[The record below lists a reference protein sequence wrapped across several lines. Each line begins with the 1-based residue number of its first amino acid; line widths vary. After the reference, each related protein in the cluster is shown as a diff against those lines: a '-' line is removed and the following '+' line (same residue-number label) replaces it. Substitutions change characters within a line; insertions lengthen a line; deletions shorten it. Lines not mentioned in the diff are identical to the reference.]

1 MKLKV
6 LLILMLAAVTFT
18 SYAQD
23 GGIRGKVVSR
33 NGRVALSNVQV
44 KIESLG
50 LTAMT
55 DKDGNFIFE
64 NLPAGSYTVLFSTP
78 DFEDLNLMV
87 RVGDK
92 HVQDL
97 KSVIIVPSGQSAVL
111 DDAVFA
117 EFDSDSS
124 SSDTQAL
131 PSSLSSSKDLFN
143 NIASYRFSEMRFNVR
158 GYDSQYSDIYL
169 NGIRFN
175 DAMTGYGPWSLWSGL
190 NDATRNQENYTGLEA
205 SDFGIG
211 GIGGMTNVNARAS
224 QMRKGFRVSVSNGN
238 QMYRFRAMVSYGSG
252 QLDNGRTPS
261 RWEPARAAT
270 AMWTA
275 FTTTPIP
282 ISLRPR
288 SFSDRTTALR

>member
-87 RVGDK
+87 RVGNE

-97 KSVIIVPSGQSAVL
+97 KSVIIVPSGQRLLVVGHAGAAFVALFVEGPLQQHRIVPFQRDAFQRPRLRFAVL
-111 DDAVFA
+111 GHLPERHPLQRRHDGLRSLVAVERTERRDA
-117 EFDSDSS
+117 
-124 SSDTQAL
+124 
-131 PSSLSSSKDLFN
+131 
-143 NIASYRFSEMRFNVR
+143 
-158 GYDSQYSDIYL
+158 
-169 NGIRFN
+169 
-175 DAMTGYGPWSLWSGL
+175 
-190 NDATRNQENYTGLEA
+190 
-205 SDFGIG
+205 
-211 GIGGMTNVNARAS
+211 
-224 QMRKGFRVSVSNGN
+224 
-238 QMYRFRAMVSYGSG
+238 
-252 QLDNGRTPS
+252 
-261 RWEPARAAT
+261 
-270 AMWTA
+270 
-275 FTTTPIP
+275 
-282 ISLRPR
+282 
-288 SFSDRTTALR
+288 

>member
-33 NGRVALSNVQV
+33 NGRVVLSNVQV

-97 KSVIIVPSGQSAVL
+97 KSVIIVPSG
-111 DDAVFA
+111 
-117 EFDSDSS
+117 
-124 SSDTQAL
+124 AL
-131 PSSLSSSKDLFN
+131 SNSTPSSLSH
-143 NIASYRFSEMRFNVR
+143 
-158 GYDSQYSDIYL
+158 
-169 NGIRFN
+169 
-175 DAMTGYGPWSLWSGL
+175 
-190 NDATRNQENYTGLEA
+190 
-205 SDFGIG
+205 
-211 GIGGMTNVNARAS
+211 
-224 QMRKGFRVSVSNGN
+224 
-238 QMYRFRAMVSYGSG
+238 
-252 QLDNGRTPS
+252 
-261 RWEPARAAT
+261 
-270 AMWTA
+270 
-275 FTTTPIP
+275 
-282 ISLRPR
+282 
-288 SFSDRTTALR
+288 

>member
-50 LTAMT
+50 LSATT

-87 RVGDK
+87 RVGNE

-143 NIASYRFSEMRFNVR
+143 NIASYRS
-158 GYDSQYSDIYL
+158 
-169 NGIRFN
+169 
-175 DAMTGYGPWSLWSGL
+175 
-190 NDATRNQENYTGLEA
+190 
-205 SDFGIG
+205 
-211 GIGGMTNVNARAS
+211 ARC
-224 QMRKGFRVSVSNGN
+224 VSTS
-238 QMYRFRAMVSYGSG
+238 
-252 QLDNGRTPS
+252 
-261 RWEPARAAT
+261 AAT
-270 AMWTA
+270 
-275 FTTTPIP
+275 I
-282 ISLRPR
+282 R
-288 SFSDRTTALR
+288 STRTST

>member
-97 KSVIIVPSGQSAVL
+97 KSVIIVPSGALSNSTPSSFSHLIASGARVTS
-111 DDAVFA
+111 F
-117 EFDSDSS
+117 SS
-124 SSDTQAL
+124 SSGFAAKC
-131 PSSLSSSKDLFN
+131 PPPK
-143 NIASYRFSEMRFNVR
+143 ASR
-158 GYDSQYSDIYL
+158 
-169 NGIRFN
+169 
-175 DAMTGYGPWSLWSGL
+175 
-190 NDATRNQENYTGLEA
+190 
-205 SDFGIG
+205 
-211 GIGGMTNVNARAS
+211 
-224 QMRKGFRVSVSNGN
+224 
-238 QMYRFRAMVSYGSG
+238 
-252 QLDNGRTPS
+252 
-261 RWEPARAAT
+261 
-270 AMWTA
+270 
-275 FTTTPIP
+275 
-282 ISLRPR
+282 
-288 SFSDRTTALR
+288 

>member
-190 NDATRNQENYTGLEA
+190 NDAT
-205 SDFGIG
+205 
-211 GIGGMTNVNARAS
+211 
-224 QMRKGFRVSVSNGN
+224 
-238 QMYRFRAMVSYGSG
+238 
-252 QLDNGRTPS
+252 
-261 RWEPARAAT
+261 
-270 AMWTA
+270 
-275 FTTTPIP
+275 
-282 ISLRPR
+282 
-288 SFSDRTTALR
+288 

>member
-6 LLILMLAAVTFT
+6 LLILMFAAVTFT

-87 RVGDK
+87 RVGNE

-97 KSVIIVPSGQSAVL
+97 KSVIRVLFWTTPFSPNSTATPRRRTRRCCLRRSLRRRTSSTTSHRTVSA
-111 DDAVFA
+111 
-117 EFDSDSS
+117 
-124 SSDTQAL
+124 
-131 PSSLSSSKDLFN
+131 
-143 NIASYRFSEMRFNVR
+143 RC
-158 GYDSQYSDIYL
+158 
-169 NGIRFN
+169 
-175 DAMTGYGPWSLWSGL
+175 
-190 NDATRNQENYTGLEA
+190 
-205 SDFGIG
+205 
-211 GIGGMTNVNARAS
+211 
-224 QMRKGFRVSVSNGN
+224 VSTS
-238 QMYRFRAMVSYGSG
+238 
-252 QLDNGRTPS
+252 
-261 RWEPARAAT
+261 AAT
-270 AMWTA
+270 
-275 FTTTPIP
+275 I
-282 ISLRPR
+282 R
-288 SFSDRTTALR
+288 STRTST

>member
-87 RVGDK
+87 RVGNE

-143 NIASYRFSEMRFNVR
+143 NIVPFQR
-158 GYDSQYSDIYL
+158 
-169 NGIRFN
+169 
-175 DAMTGYGPWSLWSGL
+175 DAF
-190 NDATRNQENYTGLEA
+190 Q
-205 SDFGIG
+205 
-211 GIGGMTNVNARAS
+211 
-224 QMRKGFRVSVSNGN
+224 
-238 QMYRFRAMVSYGSG
+238 
-252 QLDNGRTPS
+252 
-261 RWEPARAAT
+261 
-270 AMWTA
+270 
-275 FTTTPIP
+275 
-282 ISLRPR
+282 RPR
-288 SFSDRTTALR
+288 LRFAVLGHLPERHPLQRRHDGLRSLVAVERTERRDA

>member
-97 KSVIIVPSGQSAVL
+97 KSVIIVPSGSL
-111 DDAVFA
+111 
-117 EFDSDSS
+117 SNM
-124 SSDTQAL
+124 T
-131 PSSLSSSKDLFN
+131 PSSLSHLMAPG
-143 NIASYRFSEMRFNVR
+143 AS
-158 GYDSQYSDIYL
+158 L
-169 NGIRFN
+169 
-175 DAMTGYGPWSLWSGL
+175 TSLYKSSGL
-190 NDATRNQENYTGLEA
+190 FAKCPPPSA
-205 SDFGIG
+205 S
-211 GIGGMTNVNARAS
+211 R
-224 QMRKGFRVSVSNGN
+224 
-238 QMYRFRAMVSYGSG
+238 
-252 QLDNGRTPS
+252 
-261 RWEPARAAT
+261 
-270 AMWTA
+270 
-275 FTTTPIP
+275 
-282 ISLRPR
+282 
-288 SFSDRTTALR
+288 

>member
-87 RVGDK
+87 RVGNE

-111 DDAVFA
+111 DDAVFV
-117 EFDSDSS
+117 EGPLQQHRIVPF
-124 SSDTQAL
+124 Q
-131 PSSLSSSKDLFN
+131 
-143 NIASYRFSEMRFNVR
+143 R
-158 GYDSQYSDIYL
+158 
-169 NGIRFN
+169 
-175 DAMTGYGPWSLWSGL
+175 DAF
-190 NDATRNQENYTGLEA
+190 Q
-205 SDFGIG
+205 
-211 GIGGMTNVNARAS
+211 
-224 QMRKGFRVSVSNGN
+224 
-238 QMYRFRAMVSYGSG
+238 
-252 QLDNGRTPS
+252 
-261 RWEPARAAT
+261 
-270 AMWTA
+270 
-275 FTTTPIP
+275 
-282 ISLRPR
+282 RPR
-288 SFSDRTTALR
+288 LRFAVLGHLPERHPLQRRHDGLRSLVAVERTERRDA